1 MQRRWE
7 RSTAALGRRR
17 FDLKGRIGAPEVP
30 TGGEHNRRLWCCA
43 AASSC
48 YDQLKHRST
57 KAWTLKAPITR
68 ADLLAM
74 ISDQIPEVYPDYGI
88 ERIEALAPKGVGGS
102 LCLGKMCGQ
111 QVPCDLHRCDYP
123 RGYGN
128 RQNGKWLDDVYSF
141 AISPLGFPDL
151 TMLVVNAATGQP
163 SEDAFEARRSKLS
176 EIQISEVPREQNRC
190 IWFDGYE
197 TVLGPLAPIP
207 TNYHFARSVMPEPP
221 LETEIRR
228 AVSNAIQR
236 VNGVGK
242 VTVKV
247 GKEYA
252 GSGNYS
258 ELCLLT
264 NRLLKKQECR
274 CALTGPAFRIPFCRG
289 GGVASKMIGC
299 H

>member
-1 MQRRWE
+1 MDVQ
-7 RSTAALGRRR
+7 
-17 FDLKGRIGAPEVP
+17 
-30 TGGEHNRRLWCCA
+30 N
-43 AASSC
+43 
-48 YDQLKHRST
+48 
-57 KAWTLKAPITR
+57 PIPR

-74 ISDQIPEVYPDYGI
+74 ISDQIPEVYPEYSIKKTD
-88 ERIEALAPKGVGGS
+88 ALAARVLEDLYILARCAISRCRVTYTDAIS
-102 LCLGKMCGQ
+102 L
-111 QVPCDLHRCDYP
+111 

-128 RQNGKWLDDVYSF
+128 RQNGRWLDDVYGF

-190 IWFDGYE
+190 IWFDAYE
-197 TVLGPLAPIP
+197 AVLGPLEPIP
-207 TNYHFARSVMPEPP
+207 TEYHYARSVMPEPP
-221 LETEIRR
+221 LEAEIRR

-242 VTVKV
+242 MTVKV
-247 GKEYA
+247 GKEYV

-264 NRLLKKQECR
+264 SQLLNKQNSR
-274 CALTGPAFRIPFCRG
+274 CALTGQPFETRSAAEGGIQDDRMSLDRIDNSLGYYDGNVQLVTQFANRARG
-289 GGVASKMIGC
+289 QMSIQEAQSRLVQYVEP
-299 H
+299 

>member
-1 MQRRWE
+1 MDAE
-7 RSTAALGRRR
+7 S
-17 FDLKGRIGAPEVP
+17 
-30 TGGEHNRRLWCCA
+30 
-43 AASSC
+43 
-48 YDQLKHRST
+48 
-57 KAWTLKAPITR
+57 PITR
-68 ADLLAM
+68 ADLLGM
-74 ISDQIPEVYPDYGI
+74 IADQIPEVYPDYEI
-88 ERIEALAPKGVGGS
+88 KKTEALALRV
-102 LCLGKMCGQ
+102 LE
-111 QVPCDLHRCDYP
+111 DLYVLARCAVSKCRVTYTDAITL
-123 RGYGN
+123 RGCGN

-264 NRLLKKQECR
+264 NQLLKKQKCR
-274 CALTGPAFRIPFCRG
+274 CALTGQPFEFRSAAE
-289 GGVASKMIGC
+289 GGVQDDRMSLDRIDNSHGYYDGNVQLVTQFANRARGQMSIEEARRRLIQYDKP
-299 H
+299 

>member
-1 MQRRWE
+1 
-7 RSTAALGRRR
+7 
-17 FDLKGRIGAPEVP
+17 
-30 TGGEHNRRLWCCA
+30 
-43 AASSC
+43 
-48 YDQLKHRST
+48 
-57 KAWTLKAPITR
+57 
-68 ADLLAM
+68 M

-88 ERIEALAPKGVGGS
+88 KRTEALGARV
-102 LCLGKMCGQ
+102 LE
-111 QVPCDLHRCDYP
+111 DLYILARCAVSKCRVTYTDAINL

-128 RQNGKWLDDVYSF
+128 RQNGRWLDDVYSF

-190 IWFDGYE
+190 IWFDAYE
-197 TVLGPLAPIP
+197 AVLGPLEPIP
-207 TNYHFARSVMPEPP
+207 TEYHYARSVMPEPP
-221 LETEIRR
+221 LEAEIRR

-242 VTVKV
+242 MTVKV
-247 GKEYA
+247 GKEYV

-264 NRLLKKQECR
+264 SQLLKEQESR
-274 CALTGPAFRIPFCRG
+274 CALTGQPFETRSAAE
-289 GGVASKMIGC
+289 GGVQDDRMSLDRIDNSLGYCDGNVQLVTQFANRARGQMSIQEARRRLVQYAEP
-299 H
+299 

>member
-1 MQRRWE
+1 MDVE
-7 RSTAALGRRR
+7 ST
-17 FDLKGRIGAPEVP
+17 IP
-30 TGGEHNRRLWCCA
+30 
-43 AASSC
+43 
-48 YDQLKHRST
+48 
-57 KAWTLKAPITR
+57 R

-88 ERIEALAPKGVGGS
+88 KRTEALAERV
-102 LCLGKMCGQ
+102 LE
-111 QVPCDLHRCDYP
+111 DLYILARCAISKCRVTYTDAITL

-128 RQNGKWLDDVYSF
+128 RQNGRWLDDVYGF

-163 SEDAFEARRSKLS
+163 SEDAFEASRSKLS

-190 IWFDGYE
+190 IWFDAYE
-197 TVLGPLAPIP
+197 AVLGPLEPVP
-207 TNYHFARSVMPEPP
+207 KKYHYARSVMPEPP
-221 LETEIRR
+221 LEAEIRW

-242 VTVKV
+242 MTVKV
-247 GKEYA
+247 GKEYV

-264 NRLLKKQECR
+264 SQLLKKTER
-274 CALTGPAFRIPFCRG
+274 SLRLDRPAFRDALGHG
-289 GGVASKMIGC
+289 GGRPG
-299 H
+299 

>member
-1 MQRRWE
+1 MYDE
-7 RSTAALGRRR
+7 S
-17 FDLKGRIGAPEVP
+17 PVP
-30 TGGEHNRRLWCCA
+30 
-43 AASSC
+43 
-48 YDQLKHRST
+48 
-57 KAWTLKAPITR
+57 R

-88 ERIEALAPKGVGGS
+88 KKTEALAVRV
-102 LCLGKMCGQ
+102 LE
-111 QVPCDLHRCDYP
+111 DLYILARCAISKCRVTYTDAITL

-128 RQNGKWLDDVYSF
+128 RQNGKWLDDVYAF

-190 IWFDGYE
+190 IWFDSYE
-197 TVLGPLAPIP
+197 AVLGPLEPIP
-207 TNYHFARSVMPEPP
+207 TEYHYARSLMPEPP

-242 VTVKV
+242 VTMKV
-247 GKEYA
+247 GKEYV

-264 NRLLKKQECR
+264 SRLLKQQKGR
-274 CALTGPAFRIPFCRG
+274 CALTGQPFEKRSAAE
-289 GGVASKMIGC
+289 GGVQDDRMSLDRIDNSHGYYDGNVQLVTQFANRARGQMSIEEARRRLIQYEEP
-299 H
+299 